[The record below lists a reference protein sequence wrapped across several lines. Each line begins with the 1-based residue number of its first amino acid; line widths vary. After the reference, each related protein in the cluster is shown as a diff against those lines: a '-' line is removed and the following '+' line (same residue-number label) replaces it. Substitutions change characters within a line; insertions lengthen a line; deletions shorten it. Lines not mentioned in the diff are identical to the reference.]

1 MDTSSV
7 AIIIMVV
14 TFLFLGYLG
23 VPVAFA
29 LISGALLTTAV
40 FTKITLASIVGQM
53 FNGINQL
60 EFLPIPF
67 FLLAGDMMTQANITL
82 RLIRLAQVIVGHLPS
97 GLAHVAGGSSMLFTG
112 ISGSL
117 TADQPSL
124 PTGVIP

>member
-60 EFLPIPF
+60 EVLAIPL
-67 FLLAGDMMTQANITL
+67 FLLAGDMMTPATITL
-82 RLIRLAQVIVGHLPS
+82 RLIRVAQVLVGHLRS
-97 GLAHVAGGSSMLFTG
+97 VYAHVLNVSSLLFAAL
-112 ISGSL
+112 SASM
-117 TADQPSL
+117 
-124 PTGVIP
+124 TGVGAASS